1 MQQERKKSIKNTAII
16 KDTRHKKASI
26 KAMSVMASNDA
37 LNFASPHIDLS
48 GKLIIKAQLG
58 DDIRRI
64 PIHNE
69 EITYDELLLM
79 MQRLFRGKIRSQ
91 DDILIKYKDEGMK
104 KYSITTRNIALEKCL
119 LVLDWLGVRPCH
131 GWMDGPC
138 KQSNFIDLLGLEYRT
153 KRPQTGPVFE
163 VHFNRKNCCQAGQL
177 QFYFQAIKLM

>member
-1 MQQERKKSIKNTAII
+1 
-16 KDTRHKKASI
+16 
-26 KAMSVMASNDA
+26 MSVMASNDA

-104 KYSITTRNIALEKCL
+104 KYFIAVEILHGKSLTVSDKCL
-119 LVLDWLGVRPCH
+119 QKSASGWVSLESPLQAQQFHESWPKCIKH
-131 GWMDGPC
+131 GG
-138 KQSNFIDLLGLEYRT
+138 
-153 KRPQTGPVFE
+153 
-163 VHFNRKNCCQAGQL
+163 
-177 QFYFQAIKLM
+177 